1 MAGIIYE
8 DIIKDIYIGGCI
20 MSEQKNYNRYEDEID
35 LRELFMVLWKGK
47 RLIIATTLV
56 FTILAGIITMFFI
69 NPVYEAKLDILVNFP
84 EIVNTKYGEYKML
97 MTTNEQ
103 YVNLIHS
110 NDVIKATMQDM
121 NYDISKSSIGSLSS
135 GISVIKDDK
144 KPNSFTIKI
153 QAGTPDEALN
163 ISSSLYKNYISFLN
177 SMIKSRSVEYFSD
190 YYSIELRKNED
201 ELNSNTI
208 LLEQYKKMLDKI
220 PQTINQKDAL
230 ESINIGSV
238 DYVVLENII
247 NENYKKVELD
257 IINLEQVI
265 YNLESKI
272 NLSKQY
278 LDELGQIKASIVNN
292 DELASEYFKVINT
305 SIQLPS
311 EPVAP
316 NSKVSPSTSLNVII
330 GAVIGGMISVIYVL
344 IKKYWFTEVK

>member
-1 MAGIIYE
+1 MRMLY
-8 DIIKDIYIGGCI
+8 DIYIGGRI

-47 RLIIATTLV
+47 KFIVSITL
-56 FTILAGIITMFFI
+56 ILAVLSGIITMFFI
-69 NPVYEAKLDILVNFP
+69 DPVYEAKLDILANFP

-110 NDVIKATMQDM
+110 NDVLKATMQDV
-121 NYDISKSSIGSLSS
+121 NYDISKSSIENLLS

-144 KPNSFTIKI
+144 KPNSFTIKVK
-153 QAGTPDEALN
+153 AETPDDALKIASN
-163 ISSSLYKNYISFLN
+163 LYKNYINFLN

-201 ELNSNTI
+201 ELTSNTI
-208 LLEQYKKMLDKI
+208 LLEQYKKMLDQI

-230 ESINIGSV
+230 ESIDIGSV

-265 YNLESKI
+265 YNLENKI

-278 LDELGQIKASIVNN
+278 LNELDQIRDSIASN
-292 DELASEYFKVINT
+292 DELAKEYFKVINT

-316 NSKVSPSTSLNVII
+316 NNKISPSTSLNVII
-330 GAVIGGMISVIYVL
+330 GAVIGGIISVIYVL

>member
-1 MAGIIYE
+1 
-8 DIIKDIYIGGCI
+8 
-20 MSEQKNYNRYEDEID
+20 MSEQRNYNRYEDEID
-35 LRELFMVLWKGK
+35 LKELFMILWKGK
-47 RLIIATTLV
+47 KLIIAITLI
-56 FTILAGIITMFFI
+56 FAILTAIITMFFI
-69 NPVYEAKLDILVNFP
+69 DPVYEAKLDILVNFP
-84 EIVNTKYGEYKML
+84 EMVNTKYGDYKML

-110 NDVIKATMQDM
+110 NDVLKATMQDM
-121 NYDISKSSIGSLSS
+121 NYDISKSSIESFSS
-135 GISVIKDDK
+135 GISIIKDDK

-163 ISSSLYKNYISFLN
+163 IASNLYKNYIIFLN

-201 ELNSNTI
+201 ELNSNTV
-208 LLEQYKKMLDKI
+208 LLEQYKKMLDQI

-265 YNLESKI
+265 YNLENKI

-278 LDELGQIKASIVNN
+278 LDELSQIKASIVNN
-292 DELASEYFKVINT
+292 DELATEYFKVINT

-311 EPVAP
+311 EPVTP
-316 NSKVSPSTSLNVII
+316 NNKVSPSTSLNVII
-330 GAVIGGMISVIYVL
+330 GAVIGGMVSVIYVL

>member
-1 MAGIIYE
+1 
-8 DIIKDIYIGGCI
+8 
-20 MSEQKNYNRYEDEID
+20 MSEQKNYNRYEDEIN
-35 LRELFMVLWKGK
+35 LRELFIVLWNGK
-47 RLIIATTLV
+47 KFIVATTLIFAV
-56 FTILAGIITMFFI
+56 LSGIITMFFI
-69 NPVYEAKLDILVNFP
+69 NPVYESKLDILVNFP
-84 EIVNTKYGEYKML
+84 EMVNTKYGDYKML

-110 NDVIKATMQDM
+110 NDVLKATMQDI
-121 NYDISKSSIGSLSS
+121 NYDISKSSIENFSS

-144 KPNSFTIKI
+144 KPNSFTIKVK
-153 QAGTPDEALN
+153 ARTPDEALKIAN
-163 ISSSLYKNYISFLN
+163 SLYENYISFLN

-201 ELNSNTI
+201 DLNSNTI
-208 LLEQYKKMLDKI
+208 LLEQYKKMLEQI

-265 YNLESKI
+265 YNLENKI

-278 LDELGQIKASIVNN
+278 MNELGQIKSSITNN
-292 DELASEYFKVINT
+292 DELASEYFKVIST

-316 NSKVSPSTSLNVII
+316 NNKVSPSTSLNIII

-344 IKKYWFTEVK
+344 IKKYWFTEAK